1 MRIVVT
7 GHLGYL
13 GTVLTPMLA
22 RGGHDV
28 RGIDAELFRD
38 CAFRALP
45 TTIESERLDI
55 RDIEPKHFD
64 GADAVVHLAALSND
78 PLGDLDPAVTHAINH
93 HAAVRVA
100 ECAKAAGVR
109 RLVAASTCSVYG
121 SAGHDWVDE
130 STEPKP
136 VTPYA
141 ASKAAMERDILALR
155 SPAFDVA
162 LPRFATAF
170 GMSPM
175 LRFDLVVNNLT
186 AWAHATGVVRLKSDG
201 SAHRPLVHTRDI
213 ARSIIAMLDVP
224 ALDRPVV
231 NIGAPECTTT
241 ISRLAG
247 DIAHALTAAG
257 RPARVEHAEGSGA
270 DPRSY
275 RVRFD
280 AMRTALPAVDL
291 TERIAPAALEIATA
305 LTQTPADTD
314 AFEGPCFSR
323 VAHLRAQLVE
333 GRLDPDLRHR
343 GR

>member
-13 GTVLTPMLA
+13 GTVLTPVLMRA
-22 RGGHDV
+22 GHAV
-28 RGIDAELFRD
+28 RGIDAELFGA
-38 CAFRALP
+38 CAFRPVPAG
-45 TTIESERLDI
+45 IETQRLDI
-55 RDIEPKHFD
+55 RDIEAAHFD

-78 PLGDLDPAVTHAINH
+78 PLGDLDAAVTHAINH

-155 SPAFDVA
+155 LPAFDVA

-186 AWAHATGVVRLKSDG
+186 AWAHATGLVRLKSDG
-201 SAHRPLVHTRDI
+201 AAHRPLVHTRDI
-213 ARSIIAMLDVP
+213 AQSILALLEAP
-224 ALDRPVV
+224 AIDRPVL
-231 NIGAPECTTT
+231 NIGTPECTTT
-241 ISRLAG
+241 IAQLAE
-247 DIAHALTAAG
+247 DIASALSASGQA
-257 RPARVEHAEGSGA
+257 ARVERAEGSGA

-280 AMRTALPAVDL
+280 AMRAALPAL
-291 TERIAPAALEIATA
+291 HLRERVGPAALEIAGA
-305 LTQTPADTD
+305 LAQTPADTA
-314 AFEGPCFSR
+314 AFEGPRFSR
-323 VAHLRAQLVE
+323 VAHLRRQLAE
-333 GRLDPDLRHR
+333 GRLDADLRYLA
-343 GR
+343 